1 MLTVK
6 RVLFTLAAVKLSI
19 RAIPGAKVLFL
30 DRLEEVLAS
39 IPSLESSEWAFL
51 CFFEPFKGTDTVF
64 FGGLTIS
71 CFARLLSLL

>member
-1 MLTVK
+1 MLTVR

-19 RAIPGAKVLFL
+19 RAMPGAKALFL

-39 IPSLESSEWAFL
+39 IPSLESSDSVPV
-51 CFFEPFKGTDTVF
+51 CFFEPFKGTDAEF